1 MMWAQLKKKKM
12 AEQEDPEF
20 TSIHKHIKY
29 ITTYRETLAVEGV
42 EAAERL
48 MVTNAVK
55 RERKGV

>member
-29 ITTYRETLAVEGV
+29 ITTYRETLTVDDLK
-42 EAAERL
+42 AAEL
-48 MVTNAVK
+48 LFVTNTVK
-55 RERKGV
+55 KEPNGV